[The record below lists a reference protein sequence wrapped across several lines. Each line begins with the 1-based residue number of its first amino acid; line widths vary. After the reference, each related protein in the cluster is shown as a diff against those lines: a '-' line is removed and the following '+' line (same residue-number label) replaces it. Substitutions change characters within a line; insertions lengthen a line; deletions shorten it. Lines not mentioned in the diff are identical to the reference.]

1 MNDGALMR
9 DRARS
14 DDETLAT
21 LATWSFAVAM
31 STLERS
37 VPGQPPI
44 GETAAPLAERVFLRA
59 NRTLG
64 FPPEEVAQILR
75 RPGKDEGYDVVV
87 NLFGLFGPS
96 SPLPAHISERVIHAE
111 EEGALGDFL
120 DFFNHR
126 LIGLLYRTWKQ
137 HKHHM
142 RYEPGATD
150 PISSAIVALFGWHPV
165 PAEADVPARN
175 VLLPYAGLLSLGSR
189 SAAIVAGI
197 ASHTLGL
204 RCRIEEFVERQ
215 IRIPASETF
224 VFGAGEHILGETT
237 IIGEHVADAA
247 GQFRIHVGPVDY
259 PTFLKLLPGEE
270 MYQRLQTIVTLAV
283 RDPLMWDIDVELLP
297 GEAPDLCLGVSRLG
311 WTSFAE
317 PDPGAPVVVRLT

>member
-1 MNDGALMR
+1 MNDTGLMQ
-9 DRARS
+9 DPEQS
-14 DDETLAT
+14 DDEALEA

-37 VPGQPPI
+37 IPGHPPI
-44 GETAAPLAERVFLRA
+44 GETGAPQAERVFLRA

-64 FPPEEVAQILR
+64 FPPEEVAAILR
-75 RPGKDEGYDVVV
+75 RPGSDDAYDVVV

-96 SPLPAHISERVIHAE
+96 SPMPAHISERVIHAE

-126 LIGLLYRTWKQ
+126 LIGLLYRTWK
-137 HKHHM
+137 HYKHHM

-150 PISSAIVALFGWHPV
+150 TISSAIVALFGWHPV
-165 PAEADVPARN
+165 PAEADVPSRN

-189 SAAIVAGI
+189 SAAIVSGI

-215 IRIPASETF
+215 IRIPESETW
-224 VFGAGEHILGETT
+224 VFGAGEYVLGETT
-237 IIGEHVADAA
+237 IIGEFVADAA
-247 GQFRIHVGPVDY
+247 GQFRIHVGPVNHD
-259 PTFLKLLPGEE
+259 TFLKLLPGEE
-270 MYQRLQTIVTLAV
+270 MYQRLQTIVALAV
-283 RDPLMWDIDVELLP
+283 RDPLTWDVEVELLP
-297 GEAPDLCLGVSRLG
+297 GEAPDMCLGSSRLG
-311 WTSFAE
+311 WTSFA
-317 PDPGAPVVVRLT
+317 APNPALPTFVRFT